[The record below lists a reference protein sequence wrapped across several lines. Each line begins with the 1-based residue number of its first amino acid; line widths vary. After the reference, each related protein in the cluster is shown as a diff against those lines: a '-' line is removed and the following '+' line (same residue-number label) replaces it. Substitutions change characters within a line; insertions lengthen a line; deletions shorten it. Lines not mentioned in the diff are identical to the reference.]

1 VLRIS
6 PGSERNEA
14 RVGSIGL
21 EREIGLLWDAIIVYA
36 SMFGWLVNVRSG
48 VLMAECR
55 LC

>member
-1 VLRIS
+1 MLRIS
-6 PGSERNEA
+6 PGNEKNEA

-21 EREIGLLWDAIIVYA
+21 EREIGLRWDAIIVYA

-48 VLMAECR
+48 VIMTECM